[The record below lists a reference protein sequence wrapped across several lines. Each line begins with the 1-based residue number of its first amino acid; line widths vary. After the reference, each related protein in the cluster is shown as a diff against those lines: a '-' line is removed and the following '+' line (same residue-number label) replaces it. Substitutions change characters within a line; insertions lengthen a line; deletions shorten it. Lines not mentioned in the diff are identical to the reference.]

1 MLGPVRIGV
10 IIPVYNE
17 RNVLRASFDRLAST
31 PAPTAP
37 GGAPCERTF
46 YLVDDG
52 STDGSDA
59 IISELAERGDVRSL
73 GDTPNRGKGHAL
85 SVGFAAAVEDGCDAL
100 IVQDADLEYDPA
112 DQASVLAP
120 ILDGRA
126 DAVIGTRFL
135 GQTHRVL
142 YYWHSIANRVIT
154 TFSNMLSNL
163 NLTDI
168 ECGFKAFSRDVAAR
182 ITITE
187 HRFGVEPELVAK
199 LAKMHLPED
208 DATRAL
214 RIFEVPVSYAGRTY
228 AEGKKIGWKD
238 GVAAL
243 FAIAKHNL
251 LG

>member
-1 MLGPVRIGV
+1 M

-17 RNVLRASFDRLAST
+17 QNVLRASFDRLAAT
-31 PAPTAP
+31 PAPSAP
-37 GGAPCERTF
+37 GGTPCERTF
-46 YLVDDG
+46 YLIDDG

-59 IISELAERGDVRSL
+59 IIAELAQRDDVRAL
-73 GDTPNRGKGHAL
+73 GGTPNRGKGHAL
-85 SVGFAAAVEDGCDAL
+85 ALGFAAAVEDACDAL

-112 DQASVLAP
+112 DQARVLAP
-120 ILDGRA
+120 IIAGRA

-154 TFSNMLSNL
+154 IFSNMLSNL

-187 HRFGVEPELVAK
+187 NRFGVEPEFVAK
-199 LAKMHLPED
+199 LAKMRLPEG

-214 RIFEVPVSYAGRTY
+214 RIYEVPVSYAGRTY

-243 FAIAKHNL
+243 WAIAKHNV